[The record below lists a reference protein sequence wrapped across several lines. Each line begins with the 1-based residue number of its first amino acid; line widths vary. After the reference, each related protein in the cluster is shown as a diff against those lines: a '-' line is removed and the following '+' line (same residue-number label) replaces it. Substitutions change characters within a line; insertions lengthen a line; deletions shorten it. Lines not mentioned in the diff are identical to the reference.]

1 MKFRMIPL
9 FVMLSSL
16 MLLGSLAIAQPTP
29 PTSPATASADEA
41 ILLRTL
47 VERLAGLQP
56 GEQLI
61 VGDLPETLPPEM
73 LPMPN
78 DAQILGSLARSGNHT
93 WILLESQQSPSEIE
107 AFYAAELPSRG
118 WREEQSSLLTWGF
131 SQADTH
137 EQFAASPS
145 IPMFCANDENMM
157 LQIIVQHA
165 VPSQQTGVQLIMMP
179 TGVMG
184 SSPVCS
190 DEVTQLPTLPSLH
203 LPSGVNITSG
213 SAGREEYL
221 IRTEVVVTTTTPRA
235 EILSHLAD
243 QFDQAGWRSVE
254 RVDDDGLSWAT
265 WRSENE
271 QGETWQGA
279 INIVKLQ
286 GAADTYLVRAHVEK
300 QDV

>member
-1 MKFRMIPL
+1 M
-9 FVMLSSL
+9 
-16 MLLGSLAIAQPTP
+16 
-29 PTSPATASADEA
+29 
-41 ILLRTL
+41 
-47 VERLAGLQP
+47 
-56 GEQLI
+56 I

-73 LPMPN
+73 LPIPN
-78 DAQILGSLARSGNHT
+78 DAQILGSIARSGNHT

-107 AFYAAELPSRG
+107 AFYEAELPSRG

-184 SSPVCS
+184 ASTVCS

-221 IRTEVVVTTTTPRA
+221 V
-235 EILSHLAD
+235 SH
-243 QFDQAGWRSVE
+243 RSRCDYNYPECRDPLPSRPTSLIKWVGNLWN
-254 RVDDDGLSWAT
+254 GLMT
-265 WRSENE
+265 MGCRGRLGGVENE
-271 QGETWQGA
+271 QGETWRGA
-279 INIVKLQ
+279 INIAKLQ